1 MSDFDFNIGDKVYYP
16 DISNEILI
24 LEKTTNPSHPFKVT
38 LEHGVTRSFT
48 TDGRRLYFNEKPS
61 IFPATQEWYDKLVHV
76 YPDLEKPPIKKDP
89 KDIIQAMLE
98 GGYHGVLCQI
108 AMVDEDDENIIHC
121 YRYDYALE
129 VLDDK
134 IIFSHH
140 TLYNDQLKFVSPFH
154 QKSGMEIVDF
164 TNGKIVLQNGEVV
177 LED

>member
-1 MSDFDFNIGDKVYYP
+1 MSNFNFKEGDKVYYP

-76 YPDLEKPPIKKDP
+76 YPDLEKPPKRKEPI
-89 KDIIQAMLE
+89 DIILAMINDWHYIPCRVGDHKDEIDYTDLINA
-98 GGYHGVLCQI
+98 I
-108 AMVDEDDENIIHC
+108 AYSDTPSFIGSSEWKYAEPFDPHTGKGIIDYVD
-121 YRYDYALE
+121 
-129 VLDDK
+129 
-134 IIFSHH
+134 
-140 TLYNDQLKFVSPFH
+140 
-154 QKSGMEIVDF
+154 GEI
-164 TNGKIVLQNGEVV
+164 V

>member
-76 YPDLEKPPIKKDP
+76 YPDLEKPPKRKSP
-89 KDIIQAMLE
+89 VEIIL
-98 GGYHGVLCQI
+98 
-108 AMVDEDDENIIHC
+108 AMVADWHYIPCRVSDDDFDYVDLISSIVVGDKPLFVGSKEWKFAVPFDPQTNKNII
-121 YRYDYALE
+121 D
-129 VLDDK
+129 
-134 IIFSHH
+134 
-140 TLYNDQLKFVSPFH
+140 FV
-154 QKSGMEIVDF
+154 D
-164 TNGKIVLQNGEVV
+164 GKIVL
-177 LED
+177 ED